1 MARLGAMSSML
12 AARAEE
18 LVENN
23 DAPAPKL
30 VAVRAEEKTAPE
42 AEAASQNVP
51 AAAVSTDAE
60 ASPAI
65 VTVEEDAQTE
75 EKNPGEGDDS
85 QDEQPG
91 PASAAPVIT
100 EEPKPAKKTKAT
112 GTKRRATKA
121 DAPMVPPPPAEANG
135 RAHYTELIRK
145 ELRLHP
151 GQSADLTILTVTLHN
166 AKRGRGERITDNT
179 IMRIALDLLLER
191 KHELK
196 GTTEDELRASVGL
209 SPVQYDE

>member
-18 LVENN
+18 LVEDN

-30 VAVRAEEKTAPE
+30 VAVQAEENTAP
-42 AEAASQNVP
+42 APKAANQDV
-51 AAAVSTDAE
+51 AAAVVSSEAA

-65 VTVEEDAQTE
+65 VALEEDAQT
-75 EKNPGEGDDS
+75 KDTDPGEAVDS
-85 QDEQPG
+85 QDEQP
-91 PASAAPVIT
+91 APVST
-100 EEPKPAKKTKAT
+100 APVVVEEPKSAKRTKPP

-121 DAPMVPPPPAEANG
+121 DAAVVPPPPAEANG

-209 SPVQYDE
+209 PPVQYDE

>member
-18 LVENN
+18 LVEDPN
-23 DAPAPKL
+23 DTPAPKL
-30 VAVRAEEKTAPE
+30 VAVQAGDQAVADAPAVDPEAAEEEAPQIAGPE
-42 AEAASQNVP
+42 AADGD
-51 AAAVSTDAE
+51 AVQAE
-60 ASPAI
+60 G
-65 VTVEEDAQTE
+65 VE
-75 EKNPGEGDDS
+75 PGEGDDDS
-85 QDEQPG
+85 EEEEDA
-91 PASAAPVIT
+91 PAAAATVVV
-100 EEPKPAKKTKAT
+100 EEPKRTKKTRTPAARRKA
-112 GTKRRATKA
+112 KPE
-121 DAPMVPPPPAEANG
+121 APVVPAPPAEPNG

-151 GQSADLTILTVTLHN
+151 GQSAELTILTVTLHN

-196 GTTEDELRASVGL
+196 GTTEDELRASLGL
-209 SPVQYDE
+209 PPVQYDE